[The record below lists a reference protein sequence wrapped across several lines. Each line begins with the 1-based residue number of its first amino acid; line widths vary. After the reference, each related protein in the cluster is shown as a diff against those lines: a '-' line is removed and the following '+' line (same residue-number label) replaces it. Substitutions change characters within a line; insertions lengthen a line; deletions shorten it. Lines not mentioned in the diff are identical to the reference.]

1 MTLYDKYI
9 DQVTSGEI
17 VVGEMVKLAVQRHL
31 NDLKRQNTPEFPYY
45 FDKEQADRVIA
56 FMGKLKLTGGAYRGK
71 YWKVEPFQAFYF
83 SMVYGWKK
91 QETGFRRFRTV
102 YFCTARKS
110 AKSEKSGGEEV
121 WHLLADGEGSP
132 QIVNVATTRDQAA
145 YVYNAARYMSKELA
159 KESRYA
165 AERVVTKQYRVDNPD
180 NGGYITCLTSD
191 ATTNDGGNPHFA
203 SIDEYHAH
211 PDDSMIGVT
220 ETGMGMRDQPILKI
234 TTTAGFNKQGPDF
247 VFRDMCRKI
256 LRGQI
261 ENETIFALIY
271 ELDEADDWTEEKNW
285 PKANPLI
292 GITPKWDF
300 MRNQYQKAITEAGE
314 KLVEFKTKNLNM
326 YVDSAS
332 TWIEDSLYMACT
344 AEKQPDLVGKYCYV
358 GVDLASESD
367 LTAANYF
374 FPKQPGLDKPY
385 YFTNYYCPESKFS
398 KVRVDGVIYGDW
410 LEGGWVKKTPGN
422 VIDKNLILDDIL
434 ANAELYNVKAVGYDP
449 HKAVDL
455 ISTLV
460 EKEFTCIKV
469 VQSAVSMS
477 PGYCLWKEN
486 ILKKEVEHE
495 GSPVTRWQM
504 GNIIMYKDGN
514 DNIKALKNEGKK
526 QNKIDGP
533 VAICNSLVT
542 YLHFQMNPE
551 EEEIS
556 DISQLGYLG

>member
-9 DQVTSGEI
+9 EQVTSGEM

-45 FDKEQADRVIA
+45 FDREQADRVIA
-56 FMGKLKLTGGAYRGK
+56 FMGKLKLTGGAYQGK

-83 SMVYGWKK
+83 AMVYGWKR
-91 QETGFRRFRTV
+91 QEDGFRRFRTA

-110 AKSEKSGGEEV
+110 AKSELSGGEEV
-121 WHLLADGEGSP
+121 WHLLMDGEGKP
-132 QIVNVATTRDQAA
+132 VIINIATTREQAK
-145 YVYNAARYMSKELA
+145 YVYDAAQYMAKELA
-159 KESRYA
+159 KDSRYA
-165 AERVVTKQYRVDNPD
+165 AERVEIKQYVVKNPG
-180 NGGYITCLTSD
+180 NNGYITCWTAD
-191 ATTNDGGNPHFA
+191 PKTNDGGNPHFA

-256 LRGQI
+256 LRCQI
-261 ENETIFALIY
+261 GNETIFALIY
-271 ELDEADDWTEEKNW
+271 ELDEADDWTDEKNW

-332 TWIEDSLYMACT
+332 TWIEDSMYNSCAVIN
-344 AEKQPDLVGKYCYV
+344 KPDLAGKICYI
-358 GVDLASESD
+358 GVDLSSEVD
-367 LTAANYF
+367 LTAVNYF
-374 FPKQPGLDKPY
+374 FPQQTGLDKPY

-398 KVRVDGVIYGDW
+398 KVRVDGVVYGDW
-410 LEGGWVKKTPGN
+410 EHDGWVKRTFGN
-422 VIDKNLILDDIL
+422 VIDSNQIKFDIL
-434 ANAELYNVKAVGYDP
+434 SNSEVFNVKAIGYDP
-449 HKAVDL
+449 WKSVEL
-455 ISTLV
+455 ISELV
-460 EKEFTCIKV
+460 ELGFDCYKVRQNIGSLTVGYSFWKDHIK
-469 VQSAVSMS
+469 
-477 PGYCLWKEN
+477 GKT
-486 ILKKEVEHE
+486 IEHD
-495 GSPVTRWQM
+495 GSPVTRWQI
-504 GNIIMYKDGN
+504 GNVEMKYDDSGN
-514 DNIKALKNEGKK
+514 QKAIKGDGKK
-526 QNKIDGP
+526 RNKIDGV
-533 VAICNSLVT
+533 VAICNSMVT
-542 YLHFQMNPE
+542 YLHFKMNPE